1 MQKGKQI
8 IEIKNSSRTKI
19 TSKQKKQ

>member
-8 IEIKNSSRTKI
+8 IEIKRSNQTKI
-19 TSKQKKQ
+19 ISKQS